1 MRPSLD
7 DVLLS
12 VARVWSRRSTC
23 SLLSVGAVLAVDS
36 RTISTGYNG
45 TAAGMPHC
53 QHEPE
58 DTRCP
63 EAVHAE
69 ANAIAFAARHG
80 IATSGAAAYVTHAPC
95 VDCANLLINAGISRV
110 VYGEHYKSTGG
121 LVLLEEAGI
130 RALQL

>member
-7 DVLLS
+7 DVLLA
-12 VARVWSRRSTC
+12 VARVWPRRCTC
-23 SLLSVGAVLAVDS
+23 SLLSVWAVLVIDA

-53 QHEPE
+53 HHGPE

-69 ANAIAFAARHG
+69 ANAIAFAATHG

-95 VDCANLLINAGISRV
+95 VDCANLLINAGI
-110 VYGEHYKSTGG
+110 
-121 LVLLEEAGI
+121 
-130 RALQL
+130 